1 MQKFIISHC
10 IFFYVITFQSAEV
23 AECSAD
29 SHKHL
34 CCLNKQ
40 MTLQIRVFLGQS
52 DYTLTIAELNPS
64 TRFALSPGQGKRP
77 GVVPAQPSRVPAV
90 LTAAGAKAETRAPL
104 CALCVSSSGSEGAA
118 GDQRN
123 LDGSLE
129 PLSGTDRHFR
139 SVISQ
144 LHPLNWIAWFTAAI
158 KAFLKR

>member
-1 MQKFIISHC
+1 MQCRQPQTLMLS
-10 IFFYVITFQSAEV
+10 
-23 AECSAD
+23 
-29 SHKHL
+29 
-34 CCLNKQ
+34 KQ
-40 MTLQIRVFLGQS
+40 TDDFTDTCFSWPELLHINNS
-52 DYTLTIAELNPS
+52 TELNAS

-123 LDGSLE
+123 LDGSLD
-129 PLSGTDRHFR
+129 PLSGTDRHFS